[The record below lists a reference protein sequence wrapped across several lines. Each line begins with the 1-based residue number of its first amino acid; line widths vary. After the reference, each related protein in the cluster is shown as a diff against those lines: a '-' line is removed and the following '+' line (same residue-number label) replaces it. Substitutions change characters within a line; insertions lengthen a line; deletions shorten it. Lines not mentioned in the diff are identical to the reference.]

1 MSAAGGIV
9 VVLSAG
15 SGEQVYG
22 TPTTPVNP
30 NPNGGGGGGTLPVTG
45 FEVVLLVAAVVLALA
60 VGWALNKIGG
70 RR

>member
-30 NPNGGGGGGTLPVTG
+30 NGGGGGTLPVTG
-45 FEVVLLVAAVVLALA
+45 FEVVLLVAAVVIALV
-60 VGWALNKIGG
+60 VGWALYKIGG

>member
-30 NPNGGGGGGTLPVTG
+30 NGGGGGGTLPVTG
-45 FEVVLLVAAVVLALA
+45 FEVVLLVAAVVIALA
-60 VGWALNKIGG
+60 VGWALYKIGG